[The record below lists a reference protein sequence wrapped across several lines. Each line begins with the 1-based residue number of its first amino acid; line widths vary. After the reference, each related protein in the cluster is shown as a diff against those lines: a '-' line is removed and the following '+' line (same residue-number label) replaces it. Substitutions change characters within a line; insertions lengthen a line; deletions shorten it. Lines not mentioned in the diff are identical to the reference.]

1 MIKFVDLDRQRK
13 NLKSDINLIIKGVIE
28 EGQFIS
34 GKEVSYLER
43 SLEDYTKSPS
53 VTVANG
59 TDALSIALMSLDVKP
74 GDEVILPS
82 FTWVSTA
89 EVVCLL
95 GAVPVFADIDRNFN
109 IDINKLKSKITNKTR
124 VIMPVSMFGRC
135 PDLLKIQELAQ
146 KYNLN
151 TIEDAAQSFGA
162 KSNNNFSCTVLD
174 ISTTSFFPSKPLGC
188 YGDGGAVFSRNEEF
202 LRKIKTIPKHGQVG
216 RYNYVEVGMNSRL
229 DTMQAAILL
238 EKLKIFEDEITKRNN
253 VAKTYEKHLSRSKSI
268 ETPEIP
274 SSADRSVWAQ
284 YTVLLDGDLADKRDH
299 IMKNLRNLGIPT
311 ALYYPVPLHT
321 SPVYKNFNSEGLNVT
336 SDIAKRVLSLPMHP
350 YLSEEELSFIC
361 ENLLNVIDEIS

>member
-109 IDINKLKSKITNKTR
+109 IDINKLESKITNKTR

-146 KYNLN
+146 K
-151 TIEDAAQSFGA
+151 I
-162 KSNNNFSCTVLD
+162 
-174 ISTTSFFPSKPLGC
+174 
-188 YGDGGAVFSRNEEF
+188 
-202 LRKIKTIPKHGQVG
+202 
-216 RYNYVEVGMNSRL
+216 
-229 DTMQAAILL
+229 
-238 EKLKIFEDEITKRNN
+238 
-253 VAKTYEKHLSRSKSI
+253 
-268 ETPEIP
+268 
-274 SSADRSVWAQ
+274 
-284 YTVLLDGDLADKRDH
+284 
-299 IMKNLRNLGIPT
+299 
-311 ALYYPVPLHT
+311 
-321 SPVYKNFNSEGLNVT
+321 
-336 SDIAKRVLSLPMHP
+336 
-350 YLSEEELSFIC
+350 
-361 ENLLNVIDEIS
+361 

>member
-95 GAVPVFADIDRNFN
+95 GAVPVFADID
-109 IDINKLKSKITNKTR
+109 
-124 VIMPVSMFGRC
+124 
-135 PDLLKIQELAQ
+135 
-146 KYNLN
+146 
-151 TIEDAAQSFGA
+151 
-162 KSNNNFSCTVLD
+162 
-174 ISTTSFFPSKPLGC
+174 
-188 YGDGGAVFSRNEEF
+188 
-202 LRKIKTIPKHGQVG
+202 
-216 RYNYVEVGMNSRL
+216 
-229 DTMQAAILL
+229 
-238 EKLKIFEDEITKRNN
+238 
-253 VAKTYEKHLSRSKSI
+253 
-268 ETPEIP
+268 
-274 SSADRSVWAQ
+274 
-284 YTVLLDGDLADKRDH
+284 
-299 IMKNLRNLGIPT
+299 
-311 ALYYPVPLHT
+311 
-321 SPVYKNFNSEGLNVT
+321 
-336 SDIAKRVLSLPMHP
+336 LSLIH
-350 YLSEEELSFIC
+350 I
-361 ENLLNVIDEIS
+361 